1 MGRVYFSFWRC
12 LGLIGGVFFLFSIF
26 PLTGCAPSEKEEAL
40 KPVPTEYANKHM
52 PDGWWTDPKIIK
64 AGQKV
69 YEGRVKLRKKLDKKI
84 KCAECHGL
92 DGKPRKRGARDFR
105 KAKKMNTFTD
115 SYWFWRVS
123 EGVPKTKME
132 SWKDLLT
139 EEQIWQVIAYEH
151 MFSHKRQP
159 APHNH
164 Q

>member
-1 MGRVYFSFWRC
+1 MAKVDLVLCRDFV
-12 LGLIGGVFFLFSIF
+12 LIGGVFFLLIFF
-26 PLTGCAPSEKEEAL
+26 PLTACTKSEQGEAL
-40 KPVPTEYANKHM
+40 KPVPPEYANKRM
-52 PDGWWTDPKIIK
+52 PEGWWTDPKIIK

-69 YEGRVKLRKKLDKKI
+69 YEGRVKLRKELDKKI
-84 KCAECHGL
+84 KCAECHGI

-105 KAKKMNTFTD
+105 VAQKMKAFSD

-151 MFSHKRQP
+151 TFSHDGKL
-159 APHNH
+159 ATHVH
-164 Q
+164 E

>member
-1 MGRVYFSFWRC
+1 MERVDFVFWQR
-12 LGLIGGVFFLFSIF
+12 LGLIGGVFFLFSF
-26 PLTGCAPSEKEEAL
+26 FLLTGCTPSEKEEAV

-52 PDGWWTDPKIIK
+52 PEGWWTDPKVIK

-84 KCAECHGL
+84 KCAECHGVN
-92 DGKPRKRGARDFR
+92 GKPRKRGARDFR
-105 KAKKMNTFTD
+105 VAEKMNKFSD
-115 SYWFWRVS
+115 SYWFWRIS
-123 EGVPKTKME
+123 EGVRRTKME

-139 EEQIWQVIAYEH
+139 EEQIWQVIAFEH
-151 MFSHKRQP
+151 TFSHKGKP